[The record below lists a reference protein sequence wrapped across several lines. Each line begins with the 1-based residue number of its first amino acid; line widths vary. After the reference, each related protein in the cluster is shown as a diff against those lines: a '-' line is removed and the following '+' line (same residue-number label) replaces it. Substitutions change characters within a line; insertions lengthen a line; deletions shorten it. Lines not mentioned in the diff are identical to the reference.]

1 MNTETAHKLQ
11 FSVKELYYGAPNKK
25 CHLSSLPALHWEF
38 NKDDLQLMNN
48 NYTRTQ
54 VLKNKAPLNYLGKD
68 YEGIFIPC
76 TPASEI
82 LIKDYKNAVKEEK
95 DSEKFISKGL
105 IKVPEKGEFEGY
117 TSGKR
122 SCVFLS
128 GGKYYRLKGCGNLN
142 QGFPIETF
150 QSKIPNSREVRGC
163 QFYATATR
171 EQLMTERIGEILLTH
186 DILCGNKSVGFWL
199 YPDEEDHY
207 KKLGIVNAC
216 PHIDKFCGVFETLG
230 EKRLATHLLQGVEVL
245 LHFLVSN
252 YCNKSF
258 TKETILGLYPAE
270 RLITDDPE
278 GLSVTPLSWL
288 GPFLEVPED
297 KSLSQWT
304 QEKIYPVEAFSML
317 LNMNELQKKENPFQD
332 LLTTPEIAEV
342 CTKFIERY
350 SFASEYKESI
360 EHFLR
365 VILQTTKIS
374 FTELLSTLYA
384 RIGWECGRIKRIFQD
399 SNINWGYYAD
409 HNVLYHCNAHP
420 NNFIILPQGSSRNL
434 LAPLDFDLAFNK
446 ENFINIEEGSET
458 YGKYDERT
466 FDTFLNCERYS
477 LEEALS
483 GEENMANFGYSLF
496 KLEAHDDHTKEIY
509 PLLKTALR
517 DTCVFY
523 YRKAYDKLDDA
534 EMTNY
539 DARTDESIYALINLA
554 LIITKDIIV

>member
-1 MNTETAHKLQ
+1 MNKEGTAQELH
-11 FSVKELYYGAPNKK
+11 SAVKELYYGAPNKK
-25 CHLSSLPALHWEF
+25 CHLSSLPASQWEF
-38 NKDDLQLMNN
+38 SLNDLQVVNN

-54 VLKNKAPLNYLGKD
+54 ALKNKAPLDFLGKD
-68 YEGIFIPC
+68 YQGIYVPC

-82 LIKDYKNAVKEEK
+82 LIKDYVAAIKETK
-95 DSEKFISKGL
+95 DNEKFISKAL
-105 IKVPEKGEFEGY
+105 IKVPEKGEYEGY

-122 SCVFLS
+122 SCVINS
-128 GGKYYRLKGCGNLN
+128 KGRYYRLKGCGNLD
-142 QGFPIETF
+142 QGFPIEGF

-171 EQLMTERIGEILLTH
+171 EQYMTEQITGILAEH
-186 DILCGNKSVGFWL
+186 KILCGNRSVGFWL
-199 YPDEEDHY
+199 YPGEEEHY

-216 PHIDKFCGVFETLG
+216 PRIDKFCGVFETLG

-245 LHFLVSN
+245 LHFLVDE

-258 TKETILGLYPAE
+258 SKDTILGMYPEE
-270 RLITDDPE
+270 RLIKDDPS
-278 GLSVTPLSWL
+278 LSVTPLSWL
-288 GPFLEVPED
+288 GPFLEIPED
-297 KSLSQWT
+297 KNIAEWT
-304 QEKIYPVEAFSML
+304 QEPIYPPEAFSIL
-317 LNMNELQKKENPFQD
+317 LNLNQQDSNSCPYQEL
-332 LLTTPEIAEV
+332 LVTPDVNEV
-342 CTKFIERY
+342 CNKFLEKY

-360 EHFLR
+360 QGFLR
-365 VILQTTKIS
+365 VILQSTKTNFIKLIS
-374 FTELLSTLYA
+374 WFYA
-384 RIGWECGRIKRIFQD
+384 RIGWECGKIKRILQD
-399 SNINWGYYAD
+399 HKINWGYYAD

-420 NNFIILPQGSSRNL
+420 NNFIILPQGLSKNL

-446 ENFINIEEGSET
+446 ENFINIQEDSET

-496 KLEAHDDHTKEIY
+496 KLETQNEIY

-523 YRKAYDKLDDA
+523 YRKAYDKLDDP
-534 EMTNY
+534 EMNLY
-539 DARTDESIYALINLA
+539 DAKTDESIYALINLA